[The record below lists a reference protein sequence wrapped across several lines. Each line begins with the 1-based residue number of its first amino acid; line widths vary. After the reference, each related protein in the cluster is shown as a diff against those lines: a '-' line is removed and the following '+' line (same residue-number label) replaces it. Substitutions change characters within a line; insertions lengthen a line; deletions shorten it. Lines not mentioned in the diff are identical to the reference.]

1 VQDEILLPP
10 ITFLYNRKGC
20 NKKQMVRDAGVD
32 KARQR
37 RQAGFV
43 LEQSRQPFKNSTSS
57 IIEFFYTI
65 LF

>member
-1 VQDEILLPP
+1 
-10 ITFLYNRKGC
+10 
-20 NKKQMVRDAGVD
+20 MVRDAGVD

-43 LEQSRQPFKNSTSS
+43 LEQPRQPLKNSTSS

-65 LF
+65 LL